1 MSQYAIFARVSTT
14 DKQDPTNQIMEM
26 TDLVRYAESK
36 ANGKILEYVEHRSG
50 TGKKDRPI
58 FNQMLRDAEAHKFS
72 ILVIWALDRL
82 TREGPLKTML
92 TIDRLHRA
100 GVKVKSLREPWLDP
114 DSPMYELLLPIFAW
128 IAKQE
133 ATRISERVRSK
144 LAQRQAQLKEHGY
157 FIAAKSGKRRTQL
170 GRPRVDVDSGV
181 IVKMREAGRSWQE
194 IQQTIGISRGTAQRA
209 AANYG
214 A

>member
-1 MSQYAIFARVSTT
+1 MTQYAIFARVSTT

-133 ATRISERVRSK
+133 CQRLSERVRSK

-170 GRPRVDVDSGV
+170 GRPRVDVDGVVIAKLRESG
-181 IVKMREAGRSWQE
+181 KTWQQVSE
-194 IQQTIGISRGTAQRA
+194 ITGIARATCQRA
-209 AANYG
+209 SLRG
-214 A
+214 I